1 MRRALARACMIIGG
15 LTVAVLVFAL
25 GIGIT
30 LWLTSARVP
39 AQTVLEVDFER
50 DLAEYIPD
58 DPLTRILSAP
68 ARTVRDVVEAL
79 ERAAQDDRV
88 RALVAK
94 VGASTMSLAEI
105 QELRGAIM
113 AFRRSGKPAIAHAE
127 TFGEFGPG
135 NGAYYLAT
143 ACDAIYLQPSGDVG
157 LTGLIAKTPFLR
169 GTLDKVGLTPR
180 LDHRGEY
187 KTAMYLFTERQF
199 TEPHE
204 EVVRQVMTSQF
215 GQIVRGIAEAR
226 GLPANEVEALFD
238 RGPFPAQ
245 QALEAKLVDGLAYRD
260 EVYAKVRGQV
270 GEEAQRLRLS
280 TYLERA
286 GRPHTEGETIALIY
300 GVGRITR
307 GESGYD
313 PLSQAASMGAKTVAQ
328 AFRAAM
334 KDENVRAILFRIDS
348 PGGSYVASDTI
359 WREVVRARQ
368 AGKPVVVSMGGA
380 AASGGYFV
388 AAPADKI
395 VAQPATLTGSIGV
408 ISGKFVTNGFWD
420 KVGVSWDEVH
430 SSANATFWSSTH
442 DYTPQ
447 QWAQLQDWLDHI
459 YDDFVTKVAQ
469 GRNLPK
475 ARVLEVAEGRVW
487 TGEDAKALGL
497 VDELGGFP
505 VALRLVKEA
514 AGIPADVDVRLQV
527 FPPKK
532 TLARVLWERLVGDD
546 KQEDSEQPVSAALAR
561 GLEFARPLADLLDDL
576 GLGPARGVLT
586 MPRIERLP

>member
-50 DLAEYIPD
+50 DLAEYVPD

-88 RALVAK
+88 RALVVM

-187 KTAMYLFTERQF
+187 KSAMNLFTERQF

-226 GLPANEVEALFD
+226 GLPDDEVEALID

-260 EVYAKVRGQV
+260 EVYAKVQVQV
-270 GEEAQRLRLS
+270 GEGAQRLRLS

-286 GRPHTEGETIALIY
+286 GRPHTQGETIALIY

-359 WREVVRARQ
+359 WREVMRARQ

-532 TLARVLWERLVGDD
+532 TLARVLWEQLVGDD
-546 KQEDSEQPVSAALAR
+546 EQEDSEQPVSAALAR

>member
-15 LTVAVLVFAL
+15 LTVVVLVFAL
-25 GIGIT
+25 GIGVV
-30 LWLTSARVP
+30 LWLSSARVP

-88 RALVAK
+88 RALVAM

-113 AFRRSGKPAIAHAE
+113 AFRRAGKPAIAHAE

-143 ACDAIYLQPSGDVG
+143 AFDAIYLQPSGDVG

-187 KTAMYLFTERQF
+187 KTAMNLFTERQF

-260 EVYAKVRGQV
+260 EVYAQVRAHV
-270 GEEAQRLRLS
+270 GEGAQRLRLS

-359 WREVVRARQ
+359 WREVMRARQ

-532 TLARVLWERLVGDD
+532 TLARVLWERLLGDD
-546 KQEDSEQPVSAALAR
+546 EQEDSEQPVSAALAR
-561 GLEFARPLADLLDDL
+561 GLEFARPLAHLLDDL
-576 GLGPARGVLT
+576 GLGSARGVLT